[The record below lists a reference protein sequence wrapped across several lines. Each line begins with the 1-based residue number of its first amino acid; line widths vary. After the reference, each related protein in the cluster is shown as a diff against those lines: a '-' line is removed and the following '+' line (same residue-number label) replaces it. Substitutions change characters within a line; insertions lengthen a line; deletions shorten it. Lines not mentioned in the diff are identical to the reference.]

1 MSLEEKI
8 NTDLK
13 AAMMAKDQAAM
24 RSLRGIKAAILNA
37 KTEKGATG
45 ELTPEKEIQ
54 LLTKMV
60 KQRKESI
67 EIFEQQ
73 GRADLAITEKEEV
86 AVIEKYLPAQMSES
100 EVREAIAKII
110 SETGATSAKEMGKV
124 MGAASKQLAGKADN
138 KLVSQIVKE
147 LLPQ

>member
-8 NTDLK
+8 NVDLK
-13 AAMMAKDQAAM
+13 AAMMAKDQATM

-100 EVREAIAKII
+100 ELREAIAKII

>member
-13 AAMMAKDQAAM
+13 AAMMAKDQAVM

-45 ELTPEKEIQ
+45 ELTAEKEIQ

-73 GRADLAITEKEEV
+73 GRADLANTEKEEV

-100 EVREAIAKII
+100 ELREAIAKII

-138 KLVSQIVKE
+138 KMVSQIVKE
-147 LLPQ
+147 LLP

>member
-1 MSLEEKI
+1 
-8 NTDLK
+8 
-13 AAMMAKDQAAM
+13 
-24 RSLRGIKAAILNA
+24 
-37 KTEKGATG
+37 
-45 ELTPEKEIQ
+45 
-54 LLTKMV
+54 MV

-73 GRADLAITEKEEV
+73 GRADLANTEKEEV

-100 EVREAIAKII
+100 ELREAIAKII

-138 KLVSQIVKE
+138 KMVSQIVKE
-147 LLPQ
+147 LLP

>member
-138 KLVSQIVKE
+138 KMVSQIVKE
-147 LLPQ
+147 LLP

>member
-13 AAMMAKDQAAM
+13 AAMMAKDQAVM

-45 ELTPEKEIQ
+45 ELTAEKEIQ

-100 EVREAIAKII
+100 ELREAIAKII

-138 KLVSQIVKE
+138 KMVSQIVKE
-147 LLPQ
+147 LLP

>member
-45 ELTPEKEIQ
+45 ELTTEKEIQ

-73 GRADLAITEKEEV
+73 GRADLAATEKEEV

>member
-8 NTDLK
+8 NVDLK

-67 EIFEQQ
+67 EIFDQQ

-100 EVREAIAKII
+100 ELREAIAKII

>member
-13 AAMMAKDQAAM
+13 AAMMAKDQAVM

-45 ELTPEKEIQ
+45 ELTAEKEIQ

-86 AVIEKYLPAQMSES
+86 AVIEKYLPAQLSES
-100 EVREAIAKII
+100 ELREAIAKII

-138 KLVSQIVKE
+138 KMVSQIVKE
-147 LLPQ
+147 LLP